1 MFFSPWQQI
10 QRSLRTSDAERTEAQ
25 ERVSELSTTNSA
37 LQSGKRKAE
46 QALSTLQEEFEE
58 LENDAKENS
67 DKLRKTTEL
76 SARLQSEN
84 SSQKEQLT
92 SLERAKTTLD
102 QQVKELSS
110 RLDEEVANA
119 TKSAKKEALKLQQ
132 RVR

>member
-1 MFFSPWQQI
+1 M
-10 QRSLRTSDAERTEAQ
+10 
-25 ERVSELSTTNSA
+25 SELSTTNSA

-92 SLERAKTTLD
+92 SLERAKMTLD